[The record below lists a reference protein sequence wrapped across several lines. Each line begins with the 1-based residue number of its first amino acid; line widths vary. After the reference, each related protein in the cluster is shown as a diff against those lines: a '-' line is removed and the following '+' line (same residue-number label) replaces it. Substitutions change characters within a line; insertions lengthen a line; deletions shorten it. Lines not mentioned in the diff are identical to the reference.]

1 MAARSGWRRLRRNLW
16 NLVAL
21 LIIVAALGA
30 GVVQLGLPW
39 LVRNPQRV
47 EQWLSVRLERPV
59 TIGQVSSRWLRGGPE
74 LSLQDV
80 VIGAKAES
88 GTSLHLDRAAL
99 ALNLFAPFQR
109 NGAWNEFR
117 LSGLKLDLVHQIDG
131 TWSVRGLDLPASPA
145 NQGDGLGALGALVL
159 DNLQVRLDDPQHSL
173 QLDLAASELRLVN
186 RSAGPRILGT
196 LRRVGSDNPPLN
208 IVIDTSPDHRSG
220 KAWLGGKALDLAT
233 LTHDLPLDDIRIEKA
248 RGAVDAWATWNEGA
262 LHEMSVRFD
271 LTDVRM
277 QRTDVDALP
286 AVDLDALA
294 GVARFRLDADG
305 WDIDVADWRLAR
317 PGQALSEPAR
327 FAMRR
332 NGEPARWL
340 AGADRIDIA
349 GLAPLATLAPGVPD
363 GLRTWLANAAPQGML
378 DHPRLRW
385 DSATSYGIST
395 EFSGLAATAV
405 GHIPGVASL
414 SGNIVGDAEASLIS
428 IPKQPLQL
436 DFPGIFRTP
445 FRYSEIGGDVVAWR
459 DDDGWHVKTGELT
472 FEGEGYGGSLSGGVS
487 FPIDRSKPSLDVA
500 LALQHADIG
509 AAKLFWPVNVMP
521 TKAVQWLDDA
531 FRSGSLTTNAV
542 FRGNLEDFPFRNDEG
557 RFEAIAELDD
567 MQLSFHPD
575 WPTADHVNATAT
587 FVNRGVD
594 VDVHSGETMRSRLLS
609 GRASIEELGKVVVEV
624 QAKAQGRGAD
634 LLAYLRATP
643 IGRDNAAGLDG
654 LTIGG
659 RGDIDLKLHIP
670 VGHADQITVAGDV
683 QMHDA
688 PLASSKWD
696 VKLEDGNGLLHY
708 DQRGVEAKEFS
719 VSHDGNPGTLSLAI
733 GAPVANDANTLEL
746 ALDIPMTV
754 QRLLQRVPNVAFL
767 GDTIKGR
774 SDWDIAVSIPK
785 SDSHQSPQLKLSSN
799 LVGTTV
805 DLPAPI
811 GKDAAT
817 ARSLSIVLP
826 LPAEG
831 QEYRL
836 DYDGVLTHIGRVP
849 RADQVF
855 AGRLDL
861 GSKVAGPM
869 PDSGIVVGGRA
880 AELDATGW
888 VAFAVGLSGAGS
900 GAGLRSV
907 DVHADALVIGENR
920 VPDVDVTMGL
930 GASGTH
936 VELAGASVRGSIEI
950 PSDLVRAGVT
960 VHLPILHW
968 PASPENS
975 TPDDDARETRS
986 PFAPSTAP
994 PMHVWVGDLRVG
1006 NAEFG
1011 ETRIETRPTVAG
1023 MRIDTL
1029 DARSPMFHLS
1039 ATGDWNGG
1047 QANSQTRL
1055 NLEFTAPDLG
1065 RVLNAFGFKGLID
1078 GGATEA
1084 QLSGSWPGA
1093 PVAFA
1098 LSRLSGTLKIDV
1110 GQGRFLEV
1118 EPGAG
1123 GRLFG
1128 LLSLGEIRRRLSL
1141 DFTDFY
1147 KSGTTFNSIK
1157 GQFELDGASA
1167 RTNDLLIDSPAA
1179 QVLITG
1185 RTGLKAR
1192 DYDQEMTVT
1201 PKAGVALPVVG
1212 ALAGGPVGAAAG
1224 LVVQNLFRKQIGA
1237 ATHSRYKVSGSWDK
1251 PEIDLIA
1258 REPIAEKADAN
1269 EKPADTPSR
1278 PKPKQ

>member
-1 MAARSGWRRLRRNLW
+1 MAARSGWRRVRRNLW

-47 EQWLSVRLERPV
+47 EQWLSARLERPV
-59 TIGQVSSRWLRGGPE
+59 TIGSVSSRWLRGGPE
-74 LSLQDV
+74 LALENV
-80 VIGAKAES
+80 EIGAA
-88 GTSLHLDRAAL
+88 GANGASLHFDRAAL
-99 ALNLFAPFQR
+99 ALNPFAIFQR

-117 LSGLKLDLVHQIDG
+117 LSGLELSLSHDSDG
-131 TWSVRGLDLPASPA
+131 RWSLRGLDLPTSPA
-145 NQGDGLGALGALVL
+145 NKGDGLGALGALVL
-159 DNLQVRLDDPQHSL
+159 EDLVVHLDDPQHAVKV
-173 QLDLAASELRLVN
+173 DLAASELRLIN
-186 RSAGPRILGT
+186 RSAGPRVLGKI
-196 LRRVGSDNPPLN
+196 RRVGSDNPPLD
-208 IVIDTSPDHRSG
+208 IVIDSSPDHRRG
-220 KAWLGGKALDLAT
+220 NAWIGGQGLDLAA
-233 LTHDLPLDDIRIEKA
+233 LASRLPLDDIRIDRA
-248 RGAVDAWATWNEGA
+248 RGAIDAWASWDDGA
-262 LHEMSVRFD
+262 LREVSVKFE
-271 LTDVRM
+271 LADVRM
-277 QRTDVDALP
+277 QRIDVDALP
-286 AVDLDALA
+286 AVDLDALS
-294 GVARFRLDADG
+294 GVARFRLDAGG

-317 PGQALSEPAR
+317 PGKPLSEPAR

-332 NGEPARWL
+332 SGEPAQWL

-363 GLRTWLANAAPQGML
+363 GLRRWLADAVPQGVL
-378 DHPRLRW
+378 DHPRLRY
-385 DSATSYGIST
+385 DSADAYQLST
-395 EFSGLAATAV
+395 GFSGLAATAV
-405 GHIPGVASL
+405 GHIPGVSSL
-414 SGNIVGDAEASLIS
+414 SGSIVGDAEATLVS
-428 IPKQPLQL
+428 IPKQPMQL
-436 DFPGIFRTP
+436 DFPGVFRTP
-445 FRYSEIGGDVVAWR
+445 FRYSEIGGDVVAWHE
-459 DDDGWHVKTGELT
+459 DDGWQVKTGQLA
-472 FEGEGYGGSLSGGVS
+472 FEGEGYGGILTGGVS
-487 FPIDRSKPSLDVA
+487 FPIDRSQPALDVA

-521 TKAVQWLDDA
+521 PKAVQWLDDA
-531 FRSGSLTTNAV
+531 LVHGSLTTHAV
-542 FRGNLEDFPFRNDEG
+542 FRGNLEDFPFHNDEG

-567 MQLSFHPD
+567 LQMRFHPD

-587 FVNRGVD
+587 FANRGVD
-594 VDVHSGETMRSRLLS
+594 VDVHSGETVRNRLLS
-609 GRASIEELGKVVVEV
+609 AHASIEELGKVVVEV

-643 IGRDNAAGLDG
+643 IGRDNATGLEG
-654 LTIGG
+654 LSIGG
-659 RGDIDLKLHIP
+659 RGDVDLKLHIP
-670 VGHADQITVAGDV
+670 VAHSDQITLSGDV
-683 QMHDA
+683 QMRAA

-696 VKLEDGNGLLHY
+696 LQLDDGNGLVHF
-708 DQRGVEAKEFS
+708 DQHGVQAKSFA
-719 VSHDGNPGTLSLAI
+719 VQHDGNPGTLTLAI
-733 GAPVANDANTLEL
+733 GAAVSNDANTLEL
-746 ALDIPMTV
+746 ALDVPLTV
-754 QRLLQRVPNVAFL
+754 QQLLQRVPNVAFL

-785 SDSHQSPQLKLSSN
+785 DSRQQPTQLTLSSK
-799 LVGTTV
+799 LVGTTI

-811 GKDAAT
+811 GKDAAA

-831 QEYRL
+831 REYRL

-849 RADQVF
+849 RADQPY

-861 GSKVAGPM
+861 GSKVAGAM
-869 PDSGIVVGGRA
+869 PDAGIVIGGRA
-880 AELDATGW
+880 RELDATGW
-888 VAFAVGLSGAGS
+888 IAFAVGLGGGGS

-907 DVHADALVIGENR
+907 DVHADALVIGDSR
-920 VPDVDVTMGL
+920 VPDVDVTMSF
-930 GASGTH
+930 AAAGTH
-936 VELAGASVRGSIEI
+936 VELAGASVQGSVDI
-950 PSDLVRAGVT
+950 PGDLARAGVT
-960 VHLPILHW
+960 VHLPVLHW
-968 PASPENS
+968 PASPDDAK
-975 TPDDDARETRS
+975 PDDAAETRS

-994 PMHVWVGDLRVG
+994 PMHIWVGDLRVG
-1006 NAEFG
+1006 KAEFG
-1011 ETRIETRPTVAG
+1011 ETRIETRPTAAG

-1029 DARSPMFHLS
+1029 DARSPMFHLA

-1047 QANSQTRL
+1047 PANSQTRL
-1055 NLEFTAPDLG
+1055 DLELTAPDLG
-1065 RVLNAFGFKGLID
+1065 HVLDGFGFKGLID
-1078 GGATEA
+1078 GGPTEA
-1084 QLSGSWPGA
+1084 QLSGSWPGS

-1098 LSRLSGTLKIDV
+1098 LSRLTGTLKIDV

-1118 EPGAG
+1118 DPGAG

-1128 LLSLGEIRRRLSL
+1128 LLSLGEIRRRLAL

-1157 GQFELDGASA
+1157 GQFDLDGASA
-1167 RTNDLLIDSPAA
+1167 RTNNLLIDSPAA

-1212 ALAGGPVGAAAG
+1212 AIAGGPVGAAAG

-1258 REPIAEKADAN
+1258 REPVGGKASTDAPAPVT
-1269 EKPADTPSR
+1269 EKPEPR
-1278 PKPKQ
+1278 Q